1 MTSNRESLLRARST
15 RGDERRSAPGDLRQS
30 LIRLAQR
37 LGSPP
42 PDLIFVALAALGFA
56 AITALI
62 AYASGLPF
70 VLPTERVSPALGVS
84 PELPLLIAVL
94 GYLACQVINAKWR
107 QHESRKIQLLRRIST
122 DLFYIMLF
130 VIVIYF
136 HFHLKMWMPLLNP
149 HLHDPAYFQIDE
161 QLHSVIAGFAVVRAL
176 LARLLPAPDVWYQV
190 AQLGLFIGSF
200 WLHALGERRW
210 HHHNMTALLLNLMI
224 GPLTYL
230 VAPAVGPFIFGDGPN
245 ATATA
250 AQHDMYRM
258 FSELQAQGPSWL
270 SAHGGQYFTAPLAAM
285 PSLHIGAACI
295 VSYYALRARSP
306 FAFPAIF
313 LATWI
318 FFDSVVSRWHYLVDL
333 PAGILLA
340 ALVIAITNRVC
351 RGRHATSAVARGYGP
366 AVPALSSGRDPDYPY
381 PAATMTMRGSATA
394 DASRPFTPQPQMAE
408 AAAIYRH
415 RVLRGLALERATM
428 RSPEVTPNPTKNR
441 N

>member
-1 MTSNRESLLRARST
+1 
-15 RGDERRSAPGDLRQS
+15 
-30 LIRLAQR
+30 
-37 LGSPP
+37 
-42 PDLIFVALAALGFA
+42 
-56 AITALI
+56 
-62 AYASGLPF
+62 
-70 VLPTERVSPALGVS
+70 
-84 PELPLLIAVL
+84 
-94 GYLACQVINAKWR
+94 
-107 QHESRKIQLLRRIST
+107 
-122 DLFYIMLF
+122 
-130 VIVIYF
+130 
-136 HFHLKMWMPLLNP
+136 
-149 HLHDPAYFQIDE
+149 
-161 QLHSVIAGFAVVRAL
+161 
-176 LARLLPAPDVWYQV
+176 
-190 AQLGLFIGSF
+190 
-200 WLHALGERRW
+200 
-210 HHHNMTALLLNLMI
+210 MI